1 MDIPGQNCCWYTI
14 SFWEW
19 WLECSLICFV
29 FPTWNEGSRWES
41 SIKQWCCFMLLS
53 SRIQNQTL
61 NHTFCYTNPAS
72 WSFLNG
78 SPCWRQSCWRKHDRR
93 AAPFR
98 FDIKRSCKAEE
109 SHSQQVGRVSVSQK
123 NIIYVYIFKYGGTIN
138 EDWKRQS
145 QVALLDLCNGTF
157 FALWTKA
164 APDDPKFEDLPE
176 RVMQV
181 TTSCQITCHMKTAWN
196 LKEERICTPPFCNQ
210 SGSKTSKKGLPHDL
224 WLTQA
229 ASDPGVADS
238 ATQKGV

>member
-123 NIIYVYIFKYGGTIN
+123 KYNIYIYIFKYGGTIN
-138 EDWKRQS
+138 EDNADHLFSNMDFFYWIVGLLWAKAINVKATFYQELALPVAFVDLGGSPAPLLVIIRTRKNHEIWQLLYQS
-145 QVALLDLCNGTF
+145 CYRF
-157 FALWTKA
+157 
-164 APDDPKFEDLPE
+164 PKD
-176 RVMQV
+176 R
-181 TTSCQITCHMKTAWN
+181 
-196 LKEERICTPPFCNQ
+196 
-210 SGSKTSKKGLPHDL
+210 
-224 WLTQA
+224 
-229 ASDPGVADS
+229 
-238 ATQKGV
+238 